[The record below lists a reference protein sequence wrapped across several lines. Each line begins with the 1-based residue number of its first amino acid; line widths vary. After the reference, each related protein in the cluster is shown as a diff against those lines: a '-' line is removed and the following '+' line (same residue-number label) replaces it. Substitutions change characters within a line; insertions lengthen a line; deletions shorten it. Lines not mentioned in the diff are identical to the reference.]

1 MRFSVIVPVYNAAPF
16 LMQSVGSVARQ
27 TFPDWELIL
36 VDDGSTDGSNELI
49 RQLAVMLPS
58 D

>member
-16 LMQSVGSVARQ
+16 LMQCVGSVARQ